1 MKRNIS
7 CEGGPYSGIP
17 PGMSPCL
24 MIVALCGLLAATFGC
39 SKHYEDRFSRAR
51 PPVFKTSGRVTW
63 NGSPAAGATVALQ
76 SRTRNLAASGT
87 TDRDGMFTLTTWR
100 PGDGAVAGEHLVTI
114 TTSVT
119 TGFTPEGRPIQ
130 ENDMPPKYSDPEK
143 SGLTTTISE
152 KGKNVL
158 SFEVVGP
165 PQIPKKAAKQ

>member
-1 MKRNIS
+1 MKRKAVHHGSIS
-7 CEGGPYSGIP
+7 AR
-17 PGMSPCL
+17 
-24 MIVALCGLLAATFGC
+24 IVLVAVCGLLAVPSGC
-39 SKHYEDRFSRAR
+39 SRHYEDRLSRAR

-76 SRTRNLAASGT
+76 SRTHNLTASGK

-100 PGDGAVAGEHLVTI
+100 PGDGAVAGEHAVTI
-114 TTSVT
+114 TTIVSM
-119 TGFTPEGRPIQ
+119 GRTPEGLPIE

-158 SFEVVGP
+158 AFEVIGP
-165 PQIPKKAAKQ
+165 PQIPKKDAKQ